1 MYEKLLSI
9 VRKLPFLSGDSSS
22 AQLLRTYIVGGFNLV
37 FGLFLNYIFQ
47 FLVLSSVDVPLR
59 TYLTNVFSFS
69 LGVIVSY
76 FISRKIIFKLSIRKG
91 KIREFINFLFTNLI
105 NLIIPLFI
113 WYLINRFKPSVQEN
127 EIQFLAATILIHGS
141 ILPLKYL
148 IYKFFVF
155 RDSLNNWIL
164 NLIKLNIVLG
174 ILEYITETLGLI
186 SFTVAGTS

>member
-22 AQLLRTYIVGGFNLV
+22 AQLLRTYIVGGFNLI

-47 FLVLSSVDVPLR
+47 FLVFSNIEIPLR
-59 TYLTNVFSFS
+59 TYLTNIFSFS

-76 FISRKIIFKLSIRKG
+76 FLSRKIIFKLSIRKG

-105 NLIIPLFI
+105 NLVIPLFI
-113 WYLINRFKPSVQEN
+113 WYLIDRFYPSVQEN
-127 EIQFLAATILIHGS
+127 EIQFLVATIIIHGS

-155 RDSLNNWIL
+155 KDSLN
-164 NLIKLNIVLG
+164 
-174 ILEYITETLGLI
+174 
-186 SFTVAGTS
+186 S